1 MLSKLISHQNT
12 QRPIS
17 FYYGL
22 YNIAIAFPN
31 PITNSWNNQKRCQ
44 FLSHTKIHKLKDHL
58 DVSNIKLDEGQVQF
72 TMHRKNYNICK
83 EPE

>member
-17 FYYGL
+17 L
-22 YNIAIAFPN
+22 DIQIH
-31 PITNSWNNQKRCQ
+31 CQ
-44 FLSHTKIHKLKDHL
+44 FLSHTKVHKLKDHL